1 MKDSA
6 KLKLIS
12 KVAQLYY
19 LENYM
24 QKDIAKKMS
33 ISRVAVSRILTKAK
47 KLKLVEIKINN
58 LKNTFQNLELEIEKK
73 YKLKECIIVS
83 TFENEKNTFIE
94 LSKYLSETLDR
105 IVKSGDY
112 IGVSWGYSLGVISE
126 NIEIKQKNNISV
138 IPIIG
143 SLGVIEEGINSNII
157 AKSFAQGF
165 GGVSYLINS
174 PAVLESVEAKRVME
188 NEENNKK
195 IFELSKNLDVA
206 IVGASDLGPESTLYK
221 FSNYKTEDFEYLT
234 KIGVKGVV
242 NLSSLDKDGNVL
254 PNIVDERTMAL
265 SFDKLKKV
273 KTVILIAVGARKKE
287 IIEAALKSG
296 IIKIFMTDE
305 ATARSINFDNK

>member
-273 KTVILIAVGARKKE
+273 KTVILIAVGVRKKE
-287 IIEAALKSG
+287 IIKAALKSG
-296 IIKIFMTDE
+296 IIKIFLTDE